1 MWVIFTDLNCGTRR
15 GRPAARRAPRLAGYR
30 DVAIYL
36 RFRRMGPTSH
46 VCELQL
52 QLLSF
57 ARIKSDYGHRRY
69 VAWRNAM
76 GT

>member
-1 MWVIFTDLNCGTRR
+1 M
-15 GRPAARRAPRLAGYR
+15 
-30 DVAIYL
+30 AIYL

-76 GT
+76 GN